1 MHASLAIEFVY
12 VKGLHV
18 KLLNNYML
26 FFYLD
31 FGYIALFLII
41 ITSSQTVNASL
52 NIAPSPSRLHNTPF
66 CCIPTLPVDCAPLE
80 ELKVVPLIAASSE
93 VMGILLL

>member
-1 MHASLAIEFVY
+1 MDASFVIEFVY

-41 ITSSQTVNASL
+41 I
-52 NIAPSPSRLHNTPF
+52 I
-66 CCIPTLPVDCAPLE
+66 
-80 ELKVVPLIAASSE
+80 
-93 VMGILLL
+93 ILSNGQRKPEHRS